1 MIDGKRTHSGFIADE
16 VKMTAEKVLG
26 TVDDFAAYATVQIDE
41 DKKDYAA
48 LRYEE
53 FIAPLTKYCQCL
65 KRDLKQETERNQQ
78 LQFQLLNLQGEFMIL
93 KQQILGGK

>member
-1 MIDGKRTHSGFIADE
+1 
-16 VKMTAEKVLG
+16 
-26 TVDDFAAYATVQIDE
+26 
-41 DKKDYAA
+41 

-65 KRDLKQETERNQQ
+65 KRDLKQEIEKNQQ